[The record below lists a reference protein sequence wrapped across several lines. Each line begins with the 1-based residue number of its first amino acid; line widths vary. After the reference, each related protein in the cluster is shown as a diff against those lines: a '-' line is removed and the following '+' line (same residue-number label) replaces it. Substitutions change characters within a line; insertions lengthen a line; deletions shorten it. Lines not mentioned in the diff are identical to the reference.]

1 MNKIQA
7 LQMRHGYIGVFSF
20 YFSPD
25 AVILSLSTLTCS
37 MNVGSSDRMP
47 PHQKE
52 QISDCV
58 IVDVVDVITTPLFEI
73 FRFVRVE
80 ELEYFDDVLQSQ

>member
-1 MNKIQA
+1 
-7 LQMRHGYIGVFSF
+7 
-20 YFSPD
+20 
-25 AVILSLSTLTCS
+25 